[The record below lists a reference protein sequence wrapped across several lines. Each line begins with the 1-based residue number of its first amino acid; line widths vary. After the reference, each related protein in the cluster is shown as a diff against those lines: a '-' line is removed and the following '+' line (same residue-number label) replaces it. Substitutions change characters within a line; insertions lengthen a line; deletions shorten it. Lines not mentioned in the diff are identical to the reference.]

1 MPGSELLAILAG
13 LGSAV
18 GFGVGDFGGGLAS
31 RRTNPYLV
39 VLVGQITGVV
49 ALLLIAFWQS
59 PPLPPTADLLAAA
72 VAGIMGTLGVVRFY
86 GELAR
91 GRMGV
96 VAPLTAVVTVTIPVL
111 FGSLTEGLPQPTHLV
126 GILLA
131 VASIWLITQSSVGA
145 PVTLRDL
152 ANILLMGLLFSI
164 FIVVIGTIS
173 DRSIVWPITASRS
186 ASIPI
191 LIAIVAFTRGRGI
204 AVTRGQMPLLVFVG
218 LLDVC
223 GSGLFAVSSALGRL
237 DIAAVITSLY
247 PAVTVLLART
257 ILSEEINGRQWAGIA
272 LALAAIALITI

>member
-1 MPGSELLAILAG
+1 MPGNELLAILAG

-18 GFGVGDFGGGLAS
+18 GFGVSDFGGGYVS
-31 RRTNPYLV
+31 RRNNPYLV
-39 VLVGQITGVV
+39 VLVGQISGMV
-49 ALLLIAFWQS
+49 ALLLIALWRK
-59 PPLPPTADLLAAA
+59 PPLPPTADMLAAA

-111 FGSLTEGLPQPTHLV
+111 FGTLTEGLPQPIHLV

-131 VASIWLITQSSVGA
+131 VVSIWLITQSSVGG
-145 PVTLRDL
+145 PVTLRDM
-152 ANILLMGLLFSI
+152 ANILLMGFLFSI
-164 FIVVIGTIS
+164 FIVVVGTIS
-173 DRSIVWPITASRS
+173 ERSIIWPITASRT

-191 LIAIVAFTRGRGI
+191 LIAILAITRGGGI
-204 AVTRGQMPLLVFVG
+204 AFVRGQLPLLVLVG

-237 DIAAVITSLY
+237 DIAAVVTSLY
-247 PAVTVLLART
+247 PAVTVLLARFL
-257 ILSEEINGRQWAGIA
+257 IAEQINGRQWAGIA